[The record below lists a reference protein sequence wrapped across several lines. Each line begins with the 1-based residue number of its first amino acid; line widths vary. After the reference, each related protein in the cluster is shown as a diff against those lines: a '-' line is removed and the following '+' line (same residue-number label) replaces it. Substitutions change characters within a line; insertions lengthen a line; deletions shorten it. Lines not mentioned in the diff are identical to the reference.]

1 MAQIIVGSEAM
12 AAESATRQTL
22 RSKYVMPH
30 QNVYAPTGLLLTAH
44 DHAIAAW
51 LWSGRNA
58 TLAGYS
64 AAAVLGSKWLPDDAP
79 AELARIRQPSPP
91 WILIHTGVIAAD
103 ELHLVGE
110 MRRPHL
116 LRHRPTGIPGVTRMD
131 DRAGQRP
138 STAVPAARDRRSG
151 AQRPKAL
158 TPKLR
163 VVTDSKRN
171 PSGTVVSA

>member
-1 MAQIIVGSEAM
+1 M
-12 AAESATRQTL
+12 L
-22 RSKYVMPH
+22 H

-44 DHAIAAW
+44 ARAMAAW

-64 AAAVLGSKWLPDDAP
+64 AAAVLGSKWLRDDAP

-103 ELHLVGE
+103 ELHL
-110 MRRPHL
+110 

-138 STAVPAARDRRSG
+138 STAVPAARSS
-151 AQRPKAL
+151 L
-158 TPKLR
+158 WCTTP
-163 VVTDSKRN
+163 
-171 PSGTVVSA
+171 

>member
-1 MAQIIVGSEAM
+1 MHPTSNIRGADHRRQRGDGGGVRHPPDIAVQICD
-12 AAESATRQTL
+12 AAPECLCANR
-22 RSKYVMPH
+22 
-30 QNVYAPTGLLLTAH
+30 LLLTAH
-44 DHAIAAW
+44 ARAMAAW

-58 TLAGYS
+58 MLAGYS

-91 WILIHTGVIAAD
+91 WILIHTGVLAAD
-103 ELHLVGE
+103 EL
-110 MRRPHL
+110 HL

-151 AQRPKAL
+151 AQRLKAL

-171 PSGTVVSA
+171 PSETVVSA